1 MQDTKLSTLYTID
14 TNKMRMHMK
23 NKKTLETREFKDQNK
38 EIIKNNLK
46 INEDTCMNARRIE
59 TCN

>member
-1 MQDTKLSTLYTID
+1 MQDTKLSSLYTID

-23 NKKTLETREFKDQNK
+23 NNKTLKTSEFKDQNK

-46 INEDTCMNARRIE
+46 INEDT
-59 TCN
+59 

>member
-1 MQDTKLSTLYTID
+1 MQDTKLSSLYTTD
-14 TNKMRMHMK
+14 TNENAYETH
-23 NKKTLETREFKDQNK
+23 KTLKSIEFKDQSN

-46 INEDTCMNARRIE
+46 INEDTCMNARRTE